1 MTWWRRLLGWR
12 RLERE
17 LDAELRDHVLRQV
30 ADHVRAGMSAPEA
43 RRRAQ
48 ASFGGLDQAKEYCR
62 DARGTR
68 WLEDLG
74 QDLAYGW
81 RVLRR
86 SPTFTGVAVLSL
98 ALGIGANTAI
108 FTLVNGLL
116 LRTLPVREPERLVM
130 LQHGSWTHPI
140 WEQIRERQTQLFEG
154 ALAWNRST
162 FNLAEGGPAEPV
174 DGLLVS
180 GSFFPVL
187 GVPAVLGRTITG
199 ADDGRAGAEGPVAV
213 ISHSF
218 WQRRFGGARDVVGRP
233 LVLDHVPFT
242 IVGVIAP
249 EFTGPTAG
257 RTFDV
262 ATTLAAMDLVS
273 PREMGSWLI
282 GRSMWWLEI
291 AARLKPGQ
299 SAEEATAA
307 LRSVQPQIR
316 EATMPPHW
324 RPEDQKQFL
333 SQGFTL
339 VPAATG
345 SPDFRNRYER
355 PLLVLMAVVG
365 LVLLVAC
372 ANIANLLLARADGRR
387 HELTVR
393 LAIGASRLRIAR
405 QLLTESL
412 LLATLG
418 AALGLAFA
426 HWGSRLLVRQ
436 LDTGEETVFVQLGL
450 DWRVL
455 AFTAAVAIATA
466 LLFGTAPA
474 FRAGRVE
481 PQGALREQGRTLT
494 GDRRQGLGS
503 PLVVAQVALSLV
515 IVVGATLFL
524 RTFTTLA
531 ARDLGFDRD
540 GVLLVHVE
548 AQGTAPKAAQMVAKP
563 VQIVALAERMLEAV
577 QAVPGVERAAASTVT
592 PVSHLQWD
600 DTFEFPDA
608 SGSALSERERTIW
621 INAVSPGFFSTYGT
635 RLLAGRDV
643 DRGDLVGAPDVAVV
657 NQAFARKYTNG
668 QSPLGHVVRE
678 MERPDKKPR
687 SFTIVGVVADAVYD
701 APREEMPPVLYLS
714 LAQSV
719 VDVPPDMNL
728 SIRARAGSSAALVK
742 GVTAAIARVDPQAS
756 LRFRSLAA
764 QVASDFVRERLLAML
779 SGFFGALA
787 LGVAGI
793 GLYGVTS
800 YAVGRR
806 RTEIGIRMALG
817 ADRAGVVGLVL
828 GRIARLLALGIGIGT
843 LISLWASRY
852 VDSLLYGLGPRD
864 PVSLLLAA
872 VVLAL
877 IGALAAWLP
886 ARQAARIDP
895 ARVLRE
901 G

>member
-1 MTWWRRLLGWR
+1 MSWWGRLLGR
-12 RLERE
+12 RKLEMQ
-17 LDAELRDHVLRQV
+17 LDAELRDHVERQV
-30 ADHVRAGMSAPEA
+30 ADLVRAGVSEGEA
-43 RRRAQ
+43 RRRAR

-68 WLEDLG
+68 WLEDMV
-74 QDLAYGW
+74 QDLAYGL

-86 SPTFTGVAVLSL
+86 SPTFKVVAVLSL

-116 LRTLPVREPERLVM
+116 LRSLPVREPERLVM
-130 LQHGSWTHPI
+130 LKNGDWTHPI
-140 WEQIRERQTQLFEG
+140 WEQIRDRQTELFAG
-154 ALAWNRST
+154 AIAWHRST

-174 DGLLVS
+174 DGLMVS

-187 GVPAVLGRTITG
+187 GVPAVLGRTITVADDARSG
-199 ADDGRAGAEGPVAV
+199 ADGPVAV

-218 WQRRFGGARDVVGRP
+218 WQSRFGGAADVIGRP
-233 LVLDHVPFT
+233 LLLQRVPFT

-249 EFTGPTAG
+249 EFTGPIAG
-257 RTFDV
+257 RSFAV

-273 PREMGSWLI
+273 PNERWSWLV

-299 SAEEATAA
+299 TPEQATAA
-307 LRSVQPQIR
+307 LRAVQPQIR
-316 EATMPPHW
+316 EATLPQHW
-324 RPEDQKQFL
+324 RADDQKRFL
-333 SQGFTL
+333 AEGLTL

-345 SPDFRNRYER
+345 SSDFRNRYER

-436 LDTGEETVFVQLGL
+436 LDMGDEAVFVPLGL

-455 AFTAAVAIATA
+455 AFTAAVAVATA

-481 PQGALREQGRTLT
+481 PQRALREQGRTLT

-540 GVLLVHVE
+540 RVLLVNVDAHRN
-548 AQGTAPKAAQMVAKP
+548 APKAEQMVAL
-563 VQIVALAERMLEAV
+563 VERMLEAV
-577 QAVPGVERAAASTVT
+577 EAVPGVERAAASTVT
-592 PVSHLQWD
+592 PVSHMQWN
-600 DTFEFPDA
+600 DTFEFPDS
-608 SGSALSERERTIW
+608 SGSELTERERTIW
-621 INAVSPGFFSTYGT
+621 INAVTPEFFSTYGIK
-635 RLLAGRDV
+635 LLAGRDV
-643 DRGDLVGAPDVAVV
+643 ERTDRVGAPDVAVV

-668 QSPLGHVVRE
+668 QSPLGHVVRD
-678 MERPDKKPR
+678 MERPGKKTR

-701 APREEMPPVLYLS
+701 APREELPPILYLS
-714 LAQSV
+714 MAQAV
-719 VDVPPDMNL
+719 VDVPPDVNL
-728 SIRARAGSSAALVK
+728 NIRAQVGSSALLIK
-742 GVTAAIARVDPQAS
+742 GVAAAIAQVDGQAS
-756 LRFRSLAA
+756 LRSRPLAA
-764 QVASDFVRERLLAML
+764 PVASDFVRERLLAIL
-779 SGFFGALA
+779 SAFFGALA
-787 LGVAGI
+787 LIVAGI
-793 GLYGVTS
+793 GLYGMTS

-817 ADRAGVVGLVL
+817 ADAAGVVRLVL
-828 GRIARLLALGIGIGT
+828 GRVATLLALGIGIGT
-843 LISLWASRY
+843 LISLWASRF
-852 VDSLLYGLGPRD
+852 VGSLLYGVGPRD
-864 PVSLLLAA
+864 PISIIAA
-872 VVLAL
+872 ALVLTA

-886 ARQAARIDP
+886 ARQAARVDP
-895 ARVLRE
+895 ATVLRE

>member
-1 MTWWRRLLGWR
+1 MSGLGRLFRRR
-12 RLERE
+12 RLEAQ
-17 LDAELRDHVLRQV
+17 LDAELRDHVERQV
-30 ADHVRAGMSAPEA
+30 ADHMQAGMSEAEA
-43 RRRAQ
+43 RRRAL

-68 WLEDLG
+68 WLDDIA
-74 QDLAYGW
+74 QDLAYGV

-86 SPTFTGVAVLSL
+86 SPTFTVVAVLSL

-116 LRTLPVREPERLVM
+116 LRSLPVREPERLVM
-130 LQHGSWTHPI
+130 LQHGSWTYPI
-140 WEQIRERQTQLFEG
+140 WEQIRDRQTQLFDG
-154 ALAWNRST
+154 AVAWHHQRFDLAQ
-162 FNLAEGGPAEPV
+162 GGAAEPV
-174 DGLLVS
+174 DGLMVS
-180 GSFFPVL
+180 GSFFGVL
-187 GVPAVLGRTITG
+187 GVPAVLGRAITP
-199 ADDGRAGAEGPVAV
+199 ADEDPRTAGDGPVAV

-218 WQRRFGGARDVVGRP
+218 WQRRFGGATGVLGQA
-233 LVLDHVPFT
+233 LVLDRVPFT

-257 RTFDV
+257 RNFEV
-262 ATTLAAMDLVS
+262 ATTLAAIDLVE
-273 PREMGSWLI
+273 PQERGSLLLA
-282 GRSMWWLEI
+282 RSMWWLDI
-291 AARLKPGQ
+291 AARLKPSQ
-299 SAEEATAA
+299 TPEQATAA
-307 LRSVQPQIR
+307 LRAVQPQIR
-316 EATMPPHW
+316 EATLPPRW
-324 RPEDQKQFL
+324 RPEDLKRYL
-333 SQGFTL
+333 GEGLTL

-345 SPDFRNRYER
+345 ASNLRRRYER

-412 LLATLG
+412 LLASLG

-436 LDTGEETVFVQLGL
+436 LETGGETVFVHLGL

-455 AFTAAVAIATA
+455 AFTAGVAVATA

-481 PQGALREQGRTLT
+481 PQAALREQGRTLA
-494 GDRRQGLGS
+494 GDRRRGLGS

-515 IVVGATLFL
+515 IVVGAALFL
-524 RTFTTLA
+524 RTFTALA

-540 GVLLVHVE
+540 RVLLVSLDVRR
-548 AQGTAPKAAQMVAKP
+548 TAPKPEQM
-563 VQIVALAERMLEAV
+563 VALAERMLEAASV
-577 QAVPGVERAAASTVT
+577 VPGVERAAASTVT
-592 PVSHLQWD
+592 PVSHMQWN
-600 DTFEFPDA
+600 DTYELPDS
-608 SGSALSERERTIW
+608 SGSELSEQERTIW
-621 INAVSPGFFSTYGT
+621 VNAVTPGHFATYGT
-635 RLLAGRDV
+635 PLLAGRDV
-643 DRGDLVGAPDVAVV
+643 EQTDRLGAPDVVVV

-678 MERPDKKPR
+678 IERPGRKPR
-687 SFTIVGVVADAVYD
+687 SYTVVGVVADAVYD
-701 APREEMPPVLYLS
+701 APREEMPPTLYLAM
-714 LAQSV
+714 AQAV
-719 VDVPPDMNL
+719 ADLPPDVNI
-728 SIRARAGSSAALVK
+728 SVRAQAGSSTLLIR
-742 GVTAAIARVDPQAS
+742 GVAAAIAQVDREAS
-756 LRFRSLAA
+756 LRFRPLAA
-764 QVASDFVRERLLAML
+764 QIASDFVRERLLAML

-787 LGVAGI
+787 LVVAGI
-793 GLYGVTS
+793 GLYGMTS

-817 ADRAGVVGLVL
+817 ADAAGVVRLVL
-828 GRIARLLALGIGIGT
+828 GRVAMLLGLGVGIGT
-843 LISLWASRY
+843 LISLWASRF
-852 VDSLLYGLGPRD
+852 VGSLLYGVGPRD
-864 PVSLLLAA
+864 PISLIAAAA
-872 VVLAL
+872 VLTA

-895 ARVLRE
+895 AQVLRE

>member
-1 MTWWRRLLGWR
+1 VSLWGRLFRRR
-12 RLERE
+12 RLEAQ
-17 LDAELRDHVLRQV
+17 LDAELRDHLERQV
-30 ADHVRAGMSAPEA
+30 ADYVRGGMGDTEA

-68 WLEDLG
+68 WLDDVA
-74 QDLAYGW
+74 QDLAYGA

-86 SPTFTGVAVLSL
+86 SPTFTIVAVLSL

-116 LRTLPVREPERLVM
+116 LRTLPVREPERLVR

-140 WEQIRERQTQLFEG
+140 WEQIRDRQTQLFDG
-154 ALAWNRST
+154 AMAWNHQT
-162 FNLAEGGPAEPV
+162 FNLAEGGTADPV
-174 DGLLVS
+174 EGLMVS
-180 GSFFPVL
+180 GSFFGVL
-187 GVPAVLGRTITG
+187 GVPAVLGRPITVADDEPRTG
-199 ADDGRAGAEGPVAV
+199 ADGPVAV
-213 ISHSF
+213 ISQSF
-218 WQRRFGGARDVVGRP
+218 WQRRYGGAADIVGRA
-233 LVLDHVPFT
+233 LVLDRVRFT
-242 IVGVIAP
+242 IVGVVAP

-262 ATTLAAMDLVS
+262 ATTLAAIDLVS
-273 PREMGSWLI
+273 PRQSESWLV
-282 GRSMWWLEI
+282 GRSTWWLEI

-299 SAEEATAA
+299 TPERATAA
-307 LRSVQPQIR
+307 LRAVQPQIR
-316 EATMPPHW
+316 EATLPQRW
-324 RPEDQKQFL
+324 RAEDLKRYL
-333 SQGFTL
+333 GEGLTL

-345 SPDFRNRYER
+345 SPGFRDRYER

-393 LAIGASRLRIAR
+393 VAIGASRLRIAR

-436 LDTGEETVFVQLGL
+436 LDTGNETVFVQLGL

-455 AFTAAVAIATA
+455 AFTAAVAVATA

-481 PQGALREQGRTLT
+481 PQAALREQGRTLT
-494 GDRRQGLGS
+494 GERRKGLGS

-531 ARDLGFDRD
+531 ARNLGFDRD
-540 GVLLVHVE
+540 RVLLVSID
-548 AQGTAPKAAQMVAKP
+548 ARRTAPKAEQMVAL
-563 VQIVALAERMLEAV
+563 VERVVEAV
-577 QAVPGVERAAASTVT
+577 GALPGVERAAASTVT
-592 PVSHLQWD
+592 PVSHMQWN
-600 DTFEFPDA
+600 DTYELPDS
-608 SGSALSERERTIW
+608 SGSELSERERTIW
-621 INAVSPGFFSTYGT
+621 VNAVTPGFFSTYGT
-635 RLLAGRDV
+635 PLLAGRDV
-643 DRGDLVGAPDVAVV
+643 ERTDRVGAPDVAVV

-678 MERPDKKPR
+678 IERPERKAR
-687 SFTIVGVVADAVYD
+687 SFTIVGVVGDAVYD
-701 APREEMPPVLYLS
+701 APREEMPPILYLPM
-714 LAQSV
+714 AQSV
-719 VDVPPDMNL
+719 PDLPPDVNV
-728 SIRARAGSSAALVK
+728 SVRARAGSWALLIK
-742 GVTAAIARVDPQAS
+742 GVAAAVAQVDRQAS
-756 LRFRSLAA
+756 LRFRPLAA
-764 QVASDFVRERLLAML
+764 QIASDFVRERLLAIL
-779 SGFFGALA
+779 SGFFGILA
-787 LGVAGI
+787 LVVAGI
-793 GLYGVTS
+793 GLYGMTS

-817 ADRAGVVGLVL
+817 ADAAGVVRLVL
-828 GRIARLLALGIGIGT
+828 GRVASVLGLGVGIGT
-843 LISLWASRY
+843 LFSLWASRF
-852 VDSLLYGLGPRD
+852 VGSLLYGVGPRD
-864 PVSLLLAA
+864 PISLIAA
-872 VVLAL
+872 ALVLTA

-895 ARVLRE
+895 AQVLRE

>member
-1 MTWWRRLLGWR
+1 VSWWGRLVGRRKQ
-12 RLERE
+12 EAH
-17 LDAELRDHVLRQV
+17 LDAELRDHVERQV
-30 ADHVRAGMSAPEA
+30 ADHVRAGVSEAEA
-43 RRRAQ
+43 RRRAL

-68 WLEDLG
+68 LVEDVG
-74 QDLAYGW
+74 QDLAYGF

-86 SPTFTGVAVLSL
+86 SPTFTVVAVLSL
-98 ALGIGANTAI
+98 ALGIGANSAI

-116 LRTLPVREPERLVM
+116 LRTLPVHEPERLVM
-130 LQHGSWTHPI
+130 LKNGSWTHPI
-140 WEQIRERQTQLFEG
+140 WEQIRDRQTQLFDG
-154 ALAWNRST
+154 AFAWNHTS
-162 FNLAEGGPAEPV
+162 FNLAEGGAADPV
-174 DGLLVS
+174 DGLTVS
-180 GSFFPVL
+180 GSFFGVL
-187 GVPAVLGRTITG
+187 GVPAVLGRPLIV
-199 ADDGRAGAEGPVAV
+199 ADDRRTGAEGPVAV

-218 WQRRFGGARDVVGRP
+218 WQRRFGGAADIVGRA

-242 IVGVIAP
+242 IVGVMAP

-262 ATTLAAMDLVS
+262 ATTLAAMDLLS
-273 PREMGSWLI
+273 PRPNGSWLL
-282 GRSMWWLEI
+282 GRSTWWLDI
-291 AARLKPGQ
+291 GIRLKPGQ
-299 SAEEATAA
+299 TTEQATAA
-307 LRSVQPQIR
+307 LRAVQPQIR
-316 EATMPPHW
+316 EATLPERW
-324 RPEDQKQFL
+324 RPENLKDYLHQAL
-333 SQGFTL
+333 TL

-345 SPDFRNRYER
+345 SSGFRGRYER

-412 LLATLG
+412 LLAALG

-436 LDTGEETVFVQLGL
+436 LDTEEGAVFVDLGL

-455 AFTAAVAIATA
+455 AFTAAVAVLTA
-466 LLFGTAPA
+466 VLFGVAPA

-481 PQGALREQGRTLT
+481 PQGALREQGRTLA
-494 GDRRQGLGS
+494 GDRHKGLGS

-524 RTFTTLA
+524 RTFTALA
-531 ARDLGFDRD
+531 GRDLGFDRD
-540 GVLLVHVE
+540 PILLVNID
-548 AQGTAPKAAQMVAKP
+548 ARRTAPKTEQLVGMV
-563 VQIVALAERMLEAV
+563 ERSLEAV
-577 QAVPGVERAAASTVT
+577 AAVPGVERAAASTLT
-592 PVSHLQWD
+592 PVSHMGWN
-600 DTFEFPDA
+600 DTFELPDS
-608 SGSALSERERTIW
+608 SGSELSERERTIW
-621 INAVSPGFFSTYGT
+621 INSVTPGFFATYGT
-635 RLLAGRDV
+635 RLLAGRDIERT
-643 DRGDLVGAPDVAVV
+643 DRMGSPDVIVV

-678 MERPDKKPR
+678 IERPDHKPR

-701 APREEMPPVLYLS
+701 SPRDEMPPTLYRPMTQ
-714 LAQSV
+714 A
-719 VDVPPDMNL
+719 VDDLPPDVN
-728 SIRARAGSSAALVK
+728 IAVRARNGSAALLIK
-742 GVTAAIARVDPQAS
+742 GVAAAVGQVDGQAT
-756 LRFRSLAA
+756 LRFRLLAT
-764 QVASDFVRERLLAML
+764 QVASDLVRERLLAIL

-787 LGVAGI
+787 LIVAGI
-793 GLYGVTS
+793 GLYGMTS

-817 ADRAGVVGLVL
+817 ADAAGVVRLVL
-828 GRIARLLALGIGIGT
+828 GRVATLLALGIGIGT
-843 LISLWASRY
+843 VISLWASRF
-852 VDSLLYGLGPRD
+852 VGSLLYGVGPRD
-864 PVSLLLAA
+864 PISVAA
-872 VVLAL
+872 AALVLAG

-886 ARQAARIDP
+886 ARQAARVDP
-895 ARVLRE
+895 ATVLRE

>member
-1 MTWWRRLLGWR
+1 LTWWSRLVRRR
-12 RLERE
+12 KLEAQ
-17 LDAELRDHVLRQV
+17 LDAELKDHVERQV
-30 ADHVRAGMSAPEA
+30 ADYVRAGVTEPEA

-48 ASFGGLDQAKEYCR
+48 AAFGGLDQAKEYCR

-68 WLEDLG
+68 WLDDMV
-74 QDLAYGW
+74 QDLAYGL

-86 SPTFTGVAVLSL
+86 SPTFTVVAVLSL

-116 LRTLPVREPERLVM
+116 LRSLPVREPERIVM
-130 LQHGSWTHPI
+130 LQHGSFTHPI
-140 WEQIRERQTQLFEG
+140 WEQIRDRQTELFDR
-154 ALAWNRST
+154 ALAWNHQR
-162 FNLAEGGPAEPV
+162 FDLAQGGAAEPI
-174 DGLLVS
+174 DGIMVS
-180 GSFFPVL
+180 GSFFGVL
-187 GVPAVLGRTITG
+187 GVPAVLGRPLAPT
-199 ADDGRAGAEGPVAV
+199 DDDPRTAVDGPVAV

-218 WQRRFGGARDVVGRP
+218 WQRRFGGAADVVGHA
-233 LVLDHVPFT
+233 LSLDRVPFT
-242 IVGVIAP
+242 IVGVMAP

-262 ATTLAAMDLVS
+262 ATPLTAMDLVS
-273 PREMGSWLI
+273 PRENESWLT
-282 GRSMWWLEI
+282 GRSTWWLDI

-299 SAEEATAA
+299 SLEQATAA
-307 LRSVQPQIR
+307 LRAVQPQIR
-316 EATMPPHW
+316 EATLPQRW
-324 RPEDQKQFL
+324 RADDLKRYLAE
-333 SQGFTL
+333 GFTF

-345 SPDFRNRYER
+345 SSDFRNRYER

-426 HWGSRLLVRQ
+426 HWGSRLLVHQ
-436 LDTGEETVFVQLGL
+436 LETGDERVFVHLVL

-455 AFTAAVAIATA
+455 AFTAVVAVATA

-481 PQGALREQGRTLT
+481 PQAALREQGRTFS
-494 GDRRQGLGS
+494 GERRRGLGS

-515 IVVGATLFL
+515 IVVCATLFL

-540 GVLLVHVE
+540 RVLLVSLDVRR
-548 AQGTAPKAAQMVAKP
+548 TAPKAEQMVAL
-563 VQIVALAERMLEAV
+563 VERMVEAV
-577 QAVPGVERAAASTVT
+577 SAVPGVERAAASTLT
-592 PVSHLQWD
+592 PVSHMRWN
-600 DTFEFPDA
+600 DTFELPDS
-608 SGSALSERERTIW
+608 SGSELSERERTIW
-621 INAVSPGFFSTYGT
+621 VNAVTPGHFATYGT
-635 RLLAGRDV
+635 PLLAGRDV
-643 DRGDLVGAPDVAVV
+643 ERTDRLGAPGVVVV

-678 MERPDKKPR
+678 IERPDHKPR
-687 SFTIVGVVADAVYD
+687 SYTVVGMVADSVYD
-701 APREEMPPVLYLS
+701 APREEMPPTLYLAM
-714 LAQSV
+714 AQAV
-719 VDVPPDMNL
+719 PDLPPDVN
-728 SIRARAGSSAALVK
+728 INVRAQAGSSTLLIR
-742 GVTAAIARVDPQAS
+742 GVAAAIAQVDRQAS
-756 LRFRSLAA
+756 LRFRPLAA
-764 QVASDFVRERLLAML
+764 QVASDLVRERLLAML
-779 SGFFGALA
+779 SVFFGVLA
-787 LGVAGI
+787 LVVAGI
-793 GLYGVTS
+793 GLYGMTS
-800 YAVGRR
+800 YTVGRR

-817 ADRAGVVGLVL
+817 ADAAGVVRLVL
-828 GRIARLLALGIGIGT
+828 RRVATLIGLGVGIGV
-843 LISLWASRY
+843 LMSLWASRF
-852 VDSLLYGLGPRD
+852 VGSLLYGVEPRD
-864 PVSLLLAA
+864 PVSVFAAA
-872 VVLAL
+872 VVLTA

-886 ARQAARIDP
+886 ARQAARVDP
-895 ARVLRE
+895 ASVLRE

>member
-1 MTWWRRLLGWR
+1 MSWWSRLLGR
-12 RLERE
+12 RKLEVQ
-17 LDAELRDHVLRQV
+17 LDAELRDHVERQV
-30 ADHVRAGMSAPEA
+30 ADHVRAGMSEAEA
-43 RRRAQ
+43 RRRAL

-68 WLEDLG
+68 IVEDVA
-74 QDLAYGW
+74 QDLAYGL

-86 SPTFTGVAVLSL
+86 SPTFTVVAVLSL

-130 LQHGSWTHPI
+130 LKNGDWTHPI
-140 WEQIRERQTQLFEG
+140 WEQIRGRQNQLFAG
-154 ALAWNRST
+154 AVAWHRST
-162 FNLAEGGPAEPV
+162 FNLAEGGPSEPV
-174 DGLLVS
+174 DGLMVS

-187 GVPAVLGRTITG
+187 GVPAVLGRTFT
-199 ADDGRAGAEGPVAV
+199 ADDDTRAGAEGPVAV

-218 WQRRFGGARDVVGRP
+218 WQQRFGGAADVIGRP
-233 LVLDHVPFT
+233 LVLHHVPFT

-257 RTFDV
+257 RTFAV

-273 PREMGSWLI
+273 PQERGSWLV
-282 GRSMWWLEI
+282 GRSSWWLEI

-299 SAEEATAA
+299 TPEQATAV
-307 LRSVQPQIR
+307 LRAVQPQIR
-316 EATMPPHW
+316 EATLPQHW
-324 RPEDQKQFL
+324 RADDQKRFL
-333 SQGFTL
+333 AEGLTL

-345 SPDFRNRYER
+345 SSDFRNRYER
-355 PLLVLMAVVG
+355 PLLVLMGVVG

-412 LLATLG
+412 LLASLG

-426 HWGSRLLVRQ
+426 QWGSRLLVRQ
-436 LDTGEETVFVQLGL
+436 LDTAEEAVFVQLGL

-455 AFTAAVAIATA
+455 AFTAAVAVATA

-494 GDRRQGLGS
+494 GDRHKGLGS

-524 RTFTTLA
+524 RTFTALA

-540 GVLLVHVE
+540 RVLIVSVDAHRN
-548 AQGTAPKAAQMVAKP
+548 APKAEQM
-563 VQIVALAERMLEAV
+563 VALAERMVEAV
-577 QAVPGVERAAASTVT
+577 AAVPGVEQAAASTVT
-592 PVSHLQWD
+592 PVSHMQWN
-600 DTFEFPDA
+600 DTFELPDS
-608 SGSALSERERTIW
+608 SGSELSERDRTIW
-621 INAVSPGFFSTYGT
+621 VNAVTPGFFSTYGIK
-635 RLLAGRDV
+635 LLAGRDV
-643 DRGDLVGAPDVAVV
+643 ERADRLGAPDIAVV
-657 NQAFARKYTNG
+657 NQAFARKYTRG

-678 MERPDKKPR
+678 MERAERKPR
-687 SFTIVGVVADAVYD
+687 SFTIVGVIADAVYD
-701 APREEMPPVLYLS
+701 EPREEMPPILYLS
-714 LAQSV
+714 MAQAV
-719 VDVPPDMNL
+719 VDLPPDVNL
-728 SIRARAGSSAALVK
+728 NVRAQAGSSALLIK
-742 GVTAAIARVDPQAS
+742 GVAAAIAQVDGQAS
-756 LRFRSLAA
+756 LRFRPLAV

-779 SGFFGALA
+779 SGFFGVLA
-787 LGVAGI
+787 LVVAGI
-793 GLYGVTS
+793 GLYGMTS

-817 ADRAGVVGLVL
+817 ADAAGVVRLVL
-828 GRIARLLALGIGIGT
+828 GRVATLLALGIGIGT
-843 LISLWASRY
+843 VISLWASRF
-852 VDSLLYGLGPRD
+852 VGSLLYGVGPRD
-864 PVSLLLAA
+864 PISVAA
-872 VVLAL
+872 AALVLAG

-886 ARQAARIDP
+886 ARQAARVDP
-895 ARVLRE
+895 ATVLRE